1 MKHTFVPTAEGARI
15 VGDVRF
21 GSRCSVW
28 YNAVIRGDSA
38 PIRIGSR
45 TNIQDGCI
53 LHADR
58 GFPLSIGEGV
68 TVGHGAI
75 LHGCT
80 IGSNTLVGM
89 GSILLNGCRIGND
102 SLVAAG
108 TLVPQNREFPD
119 GVLLMGS
126 PAKVVRPLTPEE
138 IQANRDSAAAYAAK
152 SQELNNPTEKSV

>member
-1 MKHTFVPTAEGARI
+1 
-15 VGDVRF
+15 
-21 GSRCSVW
+21 
-28 YNAVIRGDSA
+28 
-38 PIRIGSR
+38 
-45 TNIQDGCI
+45 
-53 LHADR
+53 
-58 GFPLSIGEGV
+58 
-68 TVGHGAI
+68 
-75 LHGCT
+75 
-80 IGSNTLVGM
+80 M

-152 SQELNNPTEKSV
+152 SQELTNPTEKSV